1 MWYLSFF
8 VWFSLLSVIIS
19 SFIYVAEHGF
29 ISLSF
34 MAEEYPI
41 VYMDHV
47 FFIPSSPDGHS
58 GSFHVLAIVN
68 SAIVSLGVHVS
79 FWIMVFSR

>member
-1 MWYLSFF
+1 M
-8 VWFSLLSVIIS
+8 IIS
-19 SFIYVAEHGF
+19 SFIYVAVHGF

-47 FFIPSSPDGHS
+47 FLIPPSPDGHS
-58 GSFHVLAIVN
+58 VSFHVLAIVN
-68 SAIVSLGVHVS
+68 SAVVSIGVHGS
-79 FWIMVFSR
+79 F